1 MQSFYSR
8 GKLLLTGEYVVLDG
22 ALALALPTKFGQY
35 LNVQPIDSPKLH
47 WKSIDENENL
57 WFECSF
63 KFSQGKIIPDSK
75 TEVSIRL
82 TKILNAVNLINKD
95 FFIPNRGF
103 NVTTKLEFSRSWG
116 LGTSSTLINNIAS
129 WANIDPYKLL
139 ELSFGGSG
147 YDIACAQNSS
157 ALTYQLKG
165 NERLVKLVDFNPK
178 FKDNLFFV
186 HLNRKQDSRKG
197 IANYNLNKKELKNS
211 ISEINE
217 ITSKI
222 LSCQDLSEFESL
234 ITDHEKIISDIIK
247 TNPVK
252 ETLFKDYKGAIKSLG
267 AWGGDFILV
276 TGKLENMDYFKNEG
290 FHTILS
296 FENLLQ

>member
-1 MQSFYSR
+1 MQSFCSK

-22 ALALALPTKFGQY
+22 ALALASPTKFGQH
-35 LNVQPIDSPKLH
+35 LNVQSIDSPQLH
-47 WKSIDENENL
+47 WKSFDENGNL

-63 KFSQGKIIPDSK
+63 EFSQGKIIPNLRTD
-75 TEVSIRL
+75 VSNRL
-82 TKILNAVNLINKD
+82 SEILNAVNLLNKD
-95 FFIPNRGF
+95 FFTLNRGF
-103 NVTTKLEFSRSWG
+103 NITTKLEFSRYWG

-129 WANIDPYKLL
+129 WAKIDPYNLL

-147 YDIACAQNSS
+147 YDIACAQSNST
-157 ALTYQLKG
+157 LTYQIKG
-165 NERLVKLVDFNPK
+165 QDRLVKIVDFNPN
-178 FKDNLFFV
+178 FKDELFFI

-197 IANYNLNKKELKNS
+197 IANYNLNKKEIKNS

-234 ITDHEKIISDIIK
+234 ITDHENIISDIIK
-247 TNPVK
+247 IKPVK

-267 AWGGDFILV
+267 AWGGDFMLV
-276 TGKLENMDYFKNEG
+276 TGKLEDMDYFKNKG

-296 FENLLQ
+296 FEDLLQ